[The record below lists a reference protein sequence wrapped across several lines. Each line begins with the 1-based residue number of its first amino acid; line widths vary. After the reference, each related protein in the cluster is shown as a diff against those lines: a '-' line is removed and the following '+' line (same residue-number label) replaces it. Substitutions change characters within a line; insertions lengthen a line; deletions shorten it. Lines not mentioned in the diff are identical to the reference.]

1 LIRSASHCLRSPS
14 LRAGVVLFACVV
26 LARAEL
32 AGARDAAPYFPPPGD
47 AWSTVNPAEAGID
60 PARLSEAVAFA
71 QANEVPWPRDVRAQ
85 IEKDTA
91 NEPYPEIL
99 GLVKPRGGQNGIV
112 LKGGRIVAE
121 WGDTRR
127 VDLTFSVA
135 KSYLSVVA
143 GLAYDDGLLG
153 DPDQPVGARVKDG
166 GYDAAHNA
174 PITWTMHLQHTSEWQ
189 GTLWDKPD
197 VADRRRGYF
206 RTLQKPGTFWEYN
219 DVRVNRLALSLL
231 RLYERPLP
239 EVLKARVMDPI
250 GASDSWV
257 WHGYLNSYVDVGGRR
272 IQSVSGGS
280 HWGGGFWAS
289 TRDHARFGYLVL
301 RNGEWDGRPLLS
313 ADWIRRMTTPA
324 DIAGFQGYLWWLSS
338 PTNPAL
344 PNLPP
349 GSFAALG
356 SGGNMVFVDPSRDLV
371 AVVRWMDIP
380 KLDGF
385 VQRLAAAVPPAAAR

>member
-1 LIRSASHCLRSPS
+1 LTRCSAS
-14 LRAGVVLFACVV
+14 RALFA
-26 LARAEL
+26 LFLGGALL
-32 AGARDAAPYFPPPGD
+32 AGWGPACARDATPYFPPPGD
-47 AWSTVNPAEAGID
+47 GWAVRAPAEAGMD
-60 PARLSEAVAFA
+60 AARLAEAVAYA
-71 QANEVPWPRDVRAQ
+71 QANEVLWPRDLRAQ

-91 NEPYPEIL
+91 KEPYPEIL
-99 GLVKPRGGQNGIV
+99 GLVKPRGGQNGLV

-127 VDLTFSVA
+127 VDLSFSVA

-143 GLAYDDGLLG
+143 GLAYDEGLLG
-153 DPDQPVGARVKDG
+153 DPDQPVGARVRDG
-166 GYDAAHNA
+166 GYDSPHNA

-197 VADRRRGYF
+197 VADRRRGYG
-206 RTLQKPGTFWEYN
+206 RALQKPGTFWEYN

-239 EVLKARVMDPI
+239 EVLKARIMDPI
-250 GASDSWV
+250 GASSEWV
-257 WHGYLNSYVDVGGRR
+257 WHGYLNSFVEVGGRR

-289 TRDHARFGYLVL
+289 TRDHARFGYLML
-301 RNGEWDGRPLLS
+301 REGHWDGRQLL
-313 ADWIRRMTTPA
+313 AAEWVRRMTTPS
-324 DIAGFQGYLWWLSS
+324 GLTSFQGYLWWLAS
-338 PTNPAL
+338 PANPAL
-344 PNLPP
+344 PNLPA

-356 SGGNMVFVDPSRDLV
+356 SGGNMIFVDPSRDLV
-371 AVVRWMDIP
+371 AVVRWLDIP

-385 VQRLAAAVPPAAAR
+385 VQRLTAAVQDTASR

>member
-1 LIRSASHCLRSPS
+1 MNRSALP
-14 LRAGVVLFACVV
+14 VV
-26 LARAEL
+26 LALLLFYGIFPGWGL
-32 AGARDAAPYFPPPGD
+32 AAGQDAAPYFPPPGD
-47 AWSTVNPAEAGID
+47 GWAVEL
-60 PARLSEAVAFA
+60 PARAGMDAERLAEAVAYA

-91 NEPYPEIL
+91 SEPYPEIL
-99 GLVKPRGGQNGIV
+99 GLVKPRGGQNGMV

-143 GLAYDDGLLG
+143 GLAFDDGLLG

-166 GYDAAHNA
+166 GYDSPHNA
-174 PITWTMHLQHTSEWQ
+174 PITWSMHLQHTSEWQ

-206 RTLQKPGTFWEYN
+206 RTLQEPGTFWEYN

-250 GASDSWV
+250 GASDDWV
-257 WHGYLNSYVDVGGRR
+257 WHGYLNSFVEVGGRR

-280 HWGGGFWAS
+280 HWGGGLWAS
-289 TRDHARFGYLVL
+289 TRDHARFGYLML
-301 RNGEWDGRPLLS
+301 RGGEWNGRRLLS
-313 ADWIRRMTTPA
+313 TDWIQRMTTPSRLTS
-324 DIAGFQGYLWWLSS
+324 FQGYLWWLAS
-338 PTNPAL
+338 PANPAL
-344 PNLPP
+344 PSLPP
-349 GSFAALG
+349 GSYAALG
-356 SGGNMVFVDPSRDLV
+356 SGGNMIFVDPVRDLV
-371 AVVRWMDIP
+371 AVVRWLDIP

-385 VQRLAAAVPPAAAR
+385 IQRLVAATPVENSR